1 MIVEASAIE
10 PGSHLEADVCV
21 VGTGPAGLA
30 IADRLA
36 GGRRQVLVL
45 ESGGLKPD
53 PAVQALYAGDNIGRG
68 YFPLDACR
76 IRGFGGS
83 SGCWA
88 GLCRPLDPEDFE
100 ARPYV
105 PHSGWPIRRADLDAW
120 YAEAE
125 KFLGLRGPGW
135 DLARWSTKGAAPWT
149 FADARIASTF
159 FKLSKPVRLAE
170 TMPGPMR
177 AAENIRVVLGASLV
191 RVGLAPGGGQ
201 VQALHVRRT
210 RGEGGFTV
218 AARKVVLAC
227 GGIENARLLL
237 ASDDVQRGGVG
248 NGHDLVGRYFMEHP
262 HTDGEGLLLGSP
274 ALPSPAFYQRH
285 TRLGQPIWGSLGLTA
300 EARAQEGLLAAT
312 LVLLPR
318 RDAPRALEEPMRQV
332 MADTDAP
339 DRPLPEKG
347 VAFTFGTP
355 SEQVPDPESRV
366 LLAGERDRLGVPR
379 VRLDWR
385 VSAVDQRSVA
395 RTHAILAEALARSG
409 FGRVR
414 LTLTPG
420 QPFPAHTGGG
430 RHHMGTT
437 RMHADPTKGVVDADC
452 RVHGLP
458 DLYVAGSS
466 VFTTSGSANPTLTI
480 VALARRLAAHLDE
493 ALP

>member
-1 MIVEASAIE
+1 M
-10 PGSHLEADVCV
+10 
-21 VGTGPAGLA
+21 
-30 IADRLA
+30 
-36 GGRRQVLVL
+36 Q
-45 ESGGLKPD
+45 
-53 PAVQALYAGDNIGRG
+53 QLYEGDLIGRP

-88 GLCRPLDPEDFE
+88 RPLPPAGSRGLRGPALRPRERVAHHPGRPDP
-100 ARPYV
+100 
-105 PHSGWPIRRADLDAW
+105 W

-125 KFLGLRGPGW
+125 RFLGLKGPGW
-135 DLARWSTKGAAPWT
+135 DSPRWHAPQAAPWK
-149 FADARIASTF
+149 FADPRVASTF
-159 FKLSKPVRLAE
+159 FKLSAPIRLAQ

-177 AAENIRVVLGASLV
+177 AAANVRVIVGASLT
-191 RVGLAPGGGQ
+191 RIGLAPGGRQ
-201 VQALHVRRT
+201 VQALHARRT
-210 RGEGGFTV
+210 LGDAGFTV
-218 AARKVVLAC
+218 VARRYVLAC

-274 ALPSPAFYQRH
+274 ALPPASFYQRH

-312 LVLLPR
+312 VVLLPR
-318 RDAPRALEEPMRQV
+318 RDQPRALEEPLRLA

-339 DRPLPEKG
+339 GQPLPKAG

-355 SEQVPDPESRV
+355 SEQIPDRDSRV
-366 LLAGERDRLGVPR
+366 LLGGERDRLGLPR

-385 VSAVDQRSVA
+385 VSPVDARSVA
-395 RTHAILAEALARSG
+395 RTHEILAEALARSG
-409 FGRVR
+409 FGRIR
-414 LTLTPG
+414 LTLPTAG
-420 QPFPAHTGGG
+420 PFPAHTGGG

-437 RMHADPTKGVVDADC
+437 RMHADPARGVVDADC
-452 RVHGLP
+452 RVHGVA
-458 DLYVAGSS
+458 DLYIAGSS
-466 VFTTSGSANPTLTI
+466 VFTTSGSANPTLSI
-480 VALARRLAAHLDE
+480 VALARRLAAHLDV